1 MTFEELPAGSAPQPL
16 TNECFPAKWQ
26 HFLWRNW
33 GLAEPEKLA
42 KILNCS
48 ESDLFSA
55 AEEMGLPVP
64 VKVCKEFLT
73 KGYLT
78 LIRNNWHLL
87 NYRQLLE
94 LLEWTPEKMAYTL
107 KEEDFCFHKLGN
119 LKPDCP
125 DLYYTPLTEKQH
137 QQTAEIR
144 KVMEKYFTSEMLQ
157 AAEEP
162 FKFAELYRS
171 LPRAAA
177 DTKEKRSAF
186 DFNFIHS
193 YAASCGDVLGEAEL
207 LDPVPENLMAQYR
220 SLGIKGVWFH
230 ALLYLLCPIPGAEHF
245 SLNWEKRL
253 DNLKKIVARCK
264 KYGIRIYLYL
274 NEPRCMPEEFY
285 ALKPHWRG
293 IYTRSGI
300 ANCTTRTPEVLAYL
314 ENALEKLFTDVPDLG
329 GILTITM
336 SENCTNCHSG
346 AESDKCPSC
355 RDVPPEKII
364 ADVNAA
370 MERGMH
376 KAAPEAEMIIY
387 DWAWKRS
394 LQDEHPEH
402 FKKAVMELLP
412 KNKHVHINC
421 VSEWGLHT
429 RVGGVEQYLKDYSIS
444 QVGPSPESVATW
456 RNALELGLGTVAKVQ
471 INNSW
476 ELSAIPSLPVPYL
489 IREHLDNL
497 RQAGVKGVMLSWT
510 LGGYPGGNLELLD
523 HTPEEC
529 AAMRFSPENA
539 SAVCRA
545 WKLFSD
551 GFRNFPFNVG
561 TIYNFPGNAGP
572 KNPLYLTPT
581 GYHATMVGFPY
592 DDLRSWR
599 SVYPEAVFEEQFK
612 KLTALW
618 KEGLDVLTD
627 LRSRI
632 TSSEKEAFEE
642 IDSSARAAYC
652 HLRSAYLQIRFT
664 AARNNGFDKK
674 IMAEC
679 AREEL
684 ELALELHA
692 LARKDS
698 RIGFEA
704 SNHYFYTLNDLREK
718 VLNCCAVLNT
728 LERNVS
734 YVS

>member
-1 MTFEELPAGSAPQPL
+1 MQIEELPMGSAPQPL
-16 TNECFPAKWQ
+16 TNDCFPTRWQ

-33 GLAEPEKLA
+33 GLATPEKLA
-42 KILNCS
+42 VLLNCTTN
-48 ESDLFSA
+48 DLLCA

-64 VKVCKEFLT
+64 VKVCGSFLT

-87 NYRQLLE
+87 NYKQLLE

-125 DLYYTPLTEKQH
+125 PLVYTPLTAGQRQK
-137 QQTAEIR
+137 TAEIK
-144 KVMEKYFTSEMLQ
+144 KVMERFFTSEMLHP
-157 AAEEP
+157 AEEP
-162 FKFAELYRS
+162 FQFAALYHARP
-171 LPRAAA
+171 LP
-177 DTKEKRSAF
+177 EKKSKGTSTF
-186 DFNFIHS
+186 EFNFIHS
-193 YAASCGDVLGEAEL
+193 YAASCGDVLGEAEHH
-207 LDPVPENLMAQYR
+207 DPVPENLMAQYQ

-230 ALLYLLCPIPGAEHF
+230 ALLYLLCPIPGAEKF

-285 ALKPHWRG
+285 SLKPHWRG
-293 IYTRSGI
+293 IHTRNAS

-314 ENALEKLFTDVPDLG
+314 EQALENLFTAVPDLG

-336 SENCTNCHSG
+336 SENCTNCHCDAAS
-346 AESDKCPSC
+346 EKCPSC
-355 RDVPPEKII
+355 RNVPPEKII
-364 ADVNAA
+364 ADINAA

-387 DWAWKRS
+387 DWAWKS
-394 LQDEHPEH
+394 SPADQHPEH
-402 FKKAVMELLP
+402 FKKAVMERLP

-429 RVGGVEQYLKDYSIS
+429 CVGGVPGYLTDYSIS
-444 QVGPSPESVATW
+444 QVGPSPESVTTW

-476 ELSAIPSLPVPYL
+476 ELSAIPVLPVPYL

-497 RQAGVKGVMLSWT
+497 RKAGVRGVMLSWT

-539 SAVCRA
+539 ALVCKA
-545 WKLFSD
+545 WRLFSD
-551 GFRNFPFNVG
+551 GFRNFPFNVSVV
-561 TIYNFPGNAGP
+561 YNYPGNAGP
-572 KNPLYLTPT
+572 KNRLYLKPT
-581 GYHATMVGFPY
+581 GYRSTMVGFPY

-599 SVYPEAVFEEQFK
+599 GIYPEDIFEDQFK
-612 KLTALW
+612 KLTGLW
-618 KEGLDVLTD
+618 KEGLDILTA
-627 LRSRI
+627 LRPGI
-632 TSSEKEAFEE
+632 TAAEKEAFEE

-674 IMAEC
+674 IMALC

-684 ELALELHA
+684 ALALELHA

-728 LERNVS
+728 LERNDQ